1 MWKMIREEEAS
12 QQSHPIFHRRSGDM
26 STSPLV
32 LEKYKIS
39 KMYYVRMYQIL
50 FPCVMCSHPSC
61 QKKQIQKMYARNHEY
76 AGFLQNNFGNNNPIV
91 IQQKIKIIVI
101 IAVTNASKPA

>member
-1 MWKMIREEEAS
+1 MWKMIREEAS

-26 STSPLV
+26 STSPLR

-50 FPCVMCSHPSC
+50 FSMCDVQSSVVS
-61 QKKQIQKMYARNHEY
+61 KE
-76 AGFLQNNFGNNNPIV
+76 
-91 IQQKIKIIVI
+91 
-101 IAVTNASKPA
+101 TNSKNVGTQP